1 MTRTEYQAKLLQIK
15 ELREEVDKPRC
26 INCDEL
32 WEDQCRVHGPI
43 PDEYVCQA
51 NECAS
56 HNHIIPF

>member
-32 WEDQCRVHGPI
+32 WEGQCRVHG
-43 PDEYVCQA
+43 
-51 NECAS
+51 
-56 HNHIIPF
+56 